1 MVLYFYTNLFPRII
15 FNVNFYFYDISSVF
29 FASYFS
35 SGFKV
40 WSFGAAATAAL
51 AGLMGE
57 MIYSPYDITGIF
69 HWIKQVKIIYFS
81 IK

>member
-1 MVLYFYTNLFPRII
+1 MTPYFYEFINEL
-15 FNVNFYFYDISSVF
+15 
-29 FASYFS
+29 FASHFS

-57 MIYSPYDITGIF
+57 MIYSPYDITGTFIGL
-69 HWIKQVKIIYFS
+69 IQSK
-81 IK
+81 

>member
-1 MVLYFYTNLFPRII
+1 M
-15 FNVNFYFYDISSVF
+15 
-29 FASYFS
+29 
-35 SGFKV
+35 

-69 HWIKQVKIIYFS
+69 HWIKPVKIIFFQS
-81 IK
+81 KR

>member
-1 MVLYFYTNLFPRII
+1 MSI
-15 FNVNFYFYDISSVF
+15 FIFYDISSLF

-40 WSFGAAATAAL
+40 WSFGATATAAL

-69 HWIKQVKIIYFS
+69 HWIKQVKIIYFKKGEKS
-81 IK
+81 IMLALIHK

>member
-1 MVLYFYTNLFPRII
+1 MTPYFHEII
-15 FNVNFYFYDISSVF
+15 NAL
-29 FASYFS
+29 FASHFS

-69 HWIKQVKIIYFS
+69 HWIKPVKIICFS
-81 IK
+81 IKIF

>member
-1 MVLYFYTNLFPRII
+1 MSI
-15 FNVNFYFYDISSVF
+15 FIFHDISSAL
-29 FASYFS
+29 FASCFS

-57 MIYSPYDITGIF
+57 MIYSPYDITGTFIE
-69 HWIKQVKIIYFS
+69 
-81 IK
+81 